1 LLYAARISVRDA
13 VRKLLG
19 RQEDESAPLELKSK
33 PQGSEKE
40 SGTDAENK

>member
-1 LLYAARISVRDA
+1 MLRASPHATS

-40 SGTDAENK
+40 SATDGESK